1 MRHKYSYKSFN
12 DDLNDIIIY
21 EAKAVPNFN
30 PIASYPKSNWFV
42 AVKIALKP
50 FLSFNGPMIG

>member
-21 EAKAVPNFN
+21 KAKAVPNFN
-30 PIASYPKSNWFV
+30 PIASYLISNWF
-42 AVKIALKP
+42 AALKRALKP